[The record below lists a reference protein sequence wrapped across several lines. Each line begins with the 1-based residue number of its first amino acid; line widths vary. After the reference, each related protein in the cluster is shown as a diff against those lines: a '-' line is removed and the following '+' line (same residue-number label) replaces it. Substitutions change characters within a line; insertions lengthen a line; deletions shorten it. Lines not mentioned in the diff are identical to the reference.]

1 MSSDGVPKAL
11 KIPLEFRSAPL
22 GGTKGTKGFLSK
34 KHIFYNQKGAAALA
48 GPLEIKTV
56 EIFYV
61 SFVALPQR
69 LKAYLGAPRWE
80 PNDRKRVRPDAVECP
95 TRLDRTRLRSLGSQ
109 RGAPKG
115 QVGRWLLI
123 SYALLAQ
130 LDRALFFE
138 IKGCKFESCKAL
150 D

>member
-1 MSSDGVPKAL
+1 MRL
-11 KIPLEFRSAPL
+11 KRGYLSTPQNSFGISE
-22 GGTKGTKGFLSK
+22 TKGF
-34 KHIFYNQKGAAALA
+34 QKEAAALA
-48 GPLEIKTV
+48 GPLEIKIV

-115 QVGRWLLI
+115 QVGHWFTGLANLL
-123 SYALLAQ
+123 
-130 LDRALFFE
+130 
-138 IKGCKFESCKAL
+138 CKFGTSVGSFTHN
-150 D
+150 